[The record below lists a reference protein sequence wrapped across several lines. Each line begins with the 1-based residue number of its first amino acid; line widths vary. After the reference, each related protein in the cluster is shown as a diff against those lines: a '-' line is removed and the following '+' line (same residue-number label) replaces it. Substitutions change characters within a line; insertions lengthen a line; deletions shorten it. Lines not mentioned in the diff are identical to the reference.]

1 MTSSLS
7 LCFAAFSM
15 IVFINSC
22 KSETGNKSVNNRDK
36 APVATAQQF
45 SYRFI
50 SPLPNQA
57 YNIGKE
63 INVSLQKTDNVVVD
77 SLILIIE
84 NISIPVDPVKDLKIN
99 IPTKGFNT
107 GSARLKLNIYHGG
120 SRNPQIISLPVKFL
134 SDIVPKEYTYR
145 IINEFPHDRGAYTQG
160 FEYQNGYF
168 FEGTGQRGESYL
180 RKTVYNT
187 GEIIKSRSLSSDLFG
202 EGITLLNGKI
212 YQVTYQTQVGFIYDI
227 ESFEQ
232 LQKIYY
238 QNREGWG
245 LTNNGKDIIMSD
257 GTHVLYFMDPDYFSV
272 LHKIEVYDNIQEVDS
287 LNELEYING
296 LIYANRFLTDQIV
309 IIDPLN
315 GKVVGKAD
323 MSGLL
328 KAGDRQQRTDVLN
341 GIAWDN
347 EKKALYVTG
356 KYWPKVFQV
365 QLIPK

>member
-1 MTSSLS
+1 MTSSLN
-7 LCFAAFSM
+7 LCIAALSM
-15 IVFINSC
+15 TICINSC
-22 KSETGNKSVNNRDK
+22 KSETGNKSVKNK
-36 APVATAQQF
+36 SMAPVASVPQI
-45 SYRFI
+45 SYKFL
-50 SPLPNQA
+50 SPLPNQS

-63 INVSLQKTDNVVVD
+63 INVSLQKTDSLAVD
-77 SLILIIE
+77 SLILSIE
-84 NISIPVDPVKDLKIN
+84 NVSIPVNPLSDLKVN
-99 IPTKGFNT
+99 IPTKGFKT
-107 GSARLKLNIYHGG
+107 GTARLKLNIYPGG
-120 SRNPQIISLPVKFL
+120 SKNPQTISLPVKFL
-134 SDIVPKEYTYR
+134 SDIKPKVYTYKV
-145 IINEFPHDRGAYTQG
+145 INEFPHDRGAYTQG
-160 FEYQNGYF
+160 FEYSNGYF
-168 FEGTGQRGESYL
+168 FEGTGQRGESFL

-212 YQVTYQTQVGFIYDI
+212 YQVTYQTQVGFIYDM

-257 GTHVLYFMDPDYFSV
+257 GTHVLYFMDPEYFSV
-272 LHKIEVYDNIQEVDS
+272 LHRIEVYNNIQEVDS

-309 IIDPLN
+309 IIDPVN

-328 KAGDRQQRTDVLN
+328 KPEDRQQRTDVLN

-347 EKKALYVTG
+347 EKNLLYVTG